1 MRAFINYWFNKAR
14 EVRRMVKIKREF
26 LTQIFQREHKIML
39 EFYQGK
45 RKFKKTYQK
54 LEKIKEHNVHKIL
67 DDYFYGV
74 CYEYYKRQMHIWIL
88 LKHKYLRTSQVEI
101 DDRRFLY
108 QDLSSNLQAMSS
120 DSFKEERK
128 AQTASFPIY
137 FTREESEPIL
147 TMSENISAKITSLIR
162 GTTESSL
169 VGLLT
174 DENISIVQHPEIDQV
189 E

>member
-1 MRAFINYWFNKAR
+1 
-14 EVRRMVKIKREF
+14 
-26 LTQIFQREHKIML
+26 ML

-45 RKFKKTYQK
+45 KKFKKTYQK

-108 QDLSSNLQAMSS
+108 QDLSSNL
-120 DSFKEERK
+120 
-128 AQTASFPIY
+128 
-137 FTREESEPIL
+137 
-147 TMSENISAKITSLIR
+147 
-162 GTTESSL
+162 
-169 VGLLT
+169 
-174 DENISIVQHPEIDQV
+174 
-189 E
+189 